1 MFVLY
6 FILIARS
13 IIRSPTTTQSIG
25 TISNPRTDLSNPMT
39 DLSNP
44 RTDLSNPRTDLSNPR
59 TDLPNPRTDLSN
71 PSTDLSHS
79 TILNNKGKVTT
90 IGDLI
95 EEVYDNTDKEVNN
108 SLQGVSC

>member
-25 TISNPRTDLSNPMT
+25 TISNPRTDLSNPM
-39 DLSNP
+39 
-44 RTDLSNPRTDLSNPR
+44 TDLSNPRTDLSNPR

-108 SLQGVSC
+108 NSLQGVSY

>member
-25 TISNPRTDLSNPMT
+25 TISNPRTDLSNPM
-39 DLSNP
+39 
-44 RTDLSNPRTDLSNPR
+44 TDLSNPR

-108 SLQGVSC
+108 NSLQGVSY

>member
-44 RTDLSNPRTDLSNPR
+44 RTE
-59 TDLPNPRTDLSN
+59 LPNPRTDLSN

-95 EEVYDNTDKEVNN
+95 EEVYDNTDKEGNNN
-108 SLQGVSC
+108 SLQGVSY